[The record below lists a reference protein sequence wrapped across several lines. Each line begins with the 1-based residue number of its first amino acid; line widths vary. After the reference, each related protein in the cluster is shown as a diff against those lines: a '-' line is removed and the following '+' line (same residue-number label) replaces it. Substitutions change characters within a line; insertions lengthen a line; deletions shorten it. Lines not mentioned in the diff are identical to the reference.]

1 MGLDITVLIVD
12 WAHVKEAPPDQRLE
26 LLMGVACSADGSD
39 LEDPERGWMWP
50 SVSAAPWFARYEFYR
65 TLGSL
70 KAHFW
75 AGQAWEEIR
84 GFADPDLR
92 VSLDGFL
99 SGLFWYGP
107 DPANDA
113 VHVHGDLFPADIDR
127 SRGLSLAYPPEAVPA
142 LVKSWV
148 KAAPRLEELR
158 EPFAAHAARPPGHWI
173 ENFEE
178 FADLLND
185 WGEVVREADSRG
197 WGLIG
202 FTS

>member
-113 VHVHGDLFPADIDR
+113 VHVHGDLFPADIER

-148 KAAPRLEELR
+148 KAEPRLEELR

-185 WGEVVREADSRG
+185 WGEVVREADNRG
-197 WGLIG
+197 
-202 FTS
+202 